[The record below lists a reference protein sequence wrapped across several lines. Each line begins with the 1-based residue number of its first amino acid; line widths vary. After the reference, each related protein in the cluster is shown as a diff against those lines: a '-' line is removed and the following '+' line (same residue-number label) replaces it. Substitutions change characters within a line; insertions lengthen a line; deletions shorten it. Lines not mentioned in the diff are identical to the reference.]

1 MANKSSFQGYVRTY
15 GGQDKSSGV
24 APGVLVAS
32 EVITFLAS
40 TTTATAVSIGATVNA
55 NAPFVLPQGAIPL
68 NFAVLSTSAGGA
80 TTTINLGSAANSTG
94 FAQNLVSGAKGVNAL
109 TGTLVVAAGVSANT
123 TVVASVGST
132 AGTGNVSGVFTYT
145 FADGTGQPG
154 EVSGTNGL

>member
-1 MANKSSFQGYVRTY
+1 MANRSTFQGYVRTY

-32 EVITFLAS
+32 EVITFLSS
-40 TTTATAVSIGATVNA
+40 TATATAVSIGATVNA
-55 NAPFVLPQGAIPL
+55 NAPFILPAGAIPL

-80 TTTINLGSAANSTG
+80 TTTINLGTAANSTG

-109 TGTLVVAAGVSANT
+109 TGTLVVGTGITANS

-132 AGTGNVSGVFTYT
+132 AGTGNVTGVFTYT

>member
-1 MANKSSFQGYVRTY
+1 MGTKSTFQGYVRTY

-24 APGVLVAS
+24 TPAVLVAS

-40 TTTATAVSIGATVNA
+40 TTTATAVSVGATVNA

-68 NFAVLSTSAGGA
+68 SFAVLSTSAGGA

-94 FAQNLVSGAKGVNAL
+94 IAQNLVSGAKGTNAL
-109 TGTLVVAAGVSANT
+109 TGALVVAAGLTANT

-132 AGTGNVSGVFTYT
+132 AGTGNVTGVIVFTFNDAT
-145 FADGTGQPG
+145 AKPG
-154 EVSGTNGL
+154 EETYTN

>member
-1 MANKSSFQGYVRTY
+1 MANRSTFQGYVRTY

-32 EVITFLAS
+32 EVITFLSS
-40 TTTATAVSIGATVNA
+40 TATATAVSIGATVNA
-55 NAPFVLPQGAIPL
+55 NAPFILPQGAIPL

-94 FAQNLVSGAKGVNAL
+94 FAQNLVSGAKGVNSL
-109 TGTLVVAAGVSANT
+109 TGTLVVAAGISANT

>member
-1 MANKSSFQGYVRTY
+1 MAKSTFQGYVRTY
-15 GGQDKSSGV
+15 GGQDRSSGV
-24 APGVLVAS
+24 TPGTLVAS
-32 EVITFLAS
+32 EVITFLCS
-40 TTTATAVSIGATVNA
+40 TATATAVSVGATVNA

-80 TTTINLGSAANSTG
+80 TTTINLGTAANSTG

-109 TGTLVVAAGVSANT
+109 TGTLVVGTGITANS

-132 AGTGNVSGVFTYT
+132 AGTGNVTGVFTYT

>member
-1 MANKSSFQGYVRTY
+1 MANKSTFQGYVRTY

-24 APGVLVAS
+24 DPGVLIAS
-32 EVITFLAS
+32 TLITFLSS
-40 TTTATAVSIGATVNA
+40 TATATAVSVGATVNA

-80 TTTINLGSAANSTG
+80 TTTINLGTAANSTG

-109 TGTLVVAAGVSANT
+109 TGTLVVGTGITANS

-132 AGTGNVSGVFTYT
+132 AGTGNVSGIFTYT
-145 FADGTGQPG
+145 FNDGIGKPG
-154 EVSGTNGL
+154 EES